1 MKLSKILPFAITL
14 FIIIIGSAM
23 FCSTCREIHQME
35 TELYTKTPPQ
45 GISLTLL
52 VVLLLIAAVIIAIFE
67 VKK

>member
-1 MKLSKILPFAITL
+1 MKPSKILPFAITL

-52 VVLLLIAAVIIAIFE
+52 CVLLLIAAVVIEISEA
-67 VKK
+67 KR